1 MPDARSCRC
10 WRRLPDYIRVAA
22 TGGGCQTTSESR
34 GWRRL
39 PLATI
44 SESPRLAAAARLYP
58 SRRGWRRL
66 PNYIRVV
73 RLAAAAKLH
82 PSRAA
87 GGGCQTNYIR
97 VAAAGGG
104 CQTRDASEAVAGN
117 GPARPMSAIAVA
129 QCASAYWWGRPVIA
143 AGAPASS

>member
-104 CQTRDASEAVAGN
+104 CQNYRCFRGR
-117 GPARPMSAIAVA
+117 GLARPMSATAVA
-129 QCASAYWWGRPVIA
+129 QINAQALTCEAGR
-143 AGAPASS
+143 